1 MDFSYLL
8 MKCLAEK
15 IRDGGNGDVAD
26 DAYHRYKVRSNCSFA
41 EL

>member
-1 MDFSYLL
+1 

-26 DAYHRYKVRSNCSFA
+26 DAYHRYKVCSFA
-41 EL
+41 EVYKIQM